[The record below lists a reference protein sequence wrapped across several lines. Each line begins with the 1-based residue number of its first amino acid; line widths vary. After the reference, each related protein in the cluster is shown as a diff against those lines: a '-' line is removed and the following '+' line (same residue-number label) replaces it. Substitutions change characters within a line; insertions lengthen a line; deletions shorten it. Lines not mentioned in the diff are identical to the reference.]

1 MHFRSYTG
9 PFSRD
14 NSIALVAL
22 MWDAYY
28 LFQLGVGVD
37 FSRFARGLAV
47 INVSDD
53 HMIDHSIDP
62 QVFNADSRG
71 LLEGQARG

>member
-1 MHFRSYTG
+1 MYFRSYTG

-22 MWDAYY
+22 MWDAY
-28 LFQLGVGVD
+28 LSLVPGVD
-37 FSRFARGLAV
+37 ISRFARGLAV
-47 INVSDD
+47 INMSDD
-53 HMIDHSIDP
+53 HMIGHSIDP